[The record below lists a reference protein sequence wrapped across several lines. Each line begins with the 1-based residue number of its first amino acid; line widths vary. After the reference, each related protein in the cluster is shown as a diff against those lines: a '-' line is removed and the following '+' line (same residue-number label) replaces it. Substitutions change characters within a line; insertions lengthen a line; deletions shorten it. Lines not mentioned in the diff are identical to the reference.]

1 MKRPFVRGRNTAGMS
16 VRDLAT
22 MSRAELLDAWAQVV
36 RKPAVRSASR
46 ELLVHTI
53 AWHLQAQQRGGLSK
67 SVQRRLERL
76 AATIDG
82 GESVGL
88 VNARSNARGHHAGAG
103 MARRDA
109 SLRSRPTGLCIEASA
124 TLVCPRSRVSS
135 PAPGGMVRRSSVS
148 DRARTRLPRVLTMP
162 SKQSLRWCAVYTRKS
177 SEEGL
182 EQQFNSLDA
191 QREAG

>member
-88 VNARSNARGHHAGAG
+88 VSTLDRMHVGIMLEREWRGET
-103 MARRDA
+103 RRYGHD
-109 SLRSRPTGLCIEASA
+109 RRVCVSRQ
-124 TLVCPRSRVSS
+124 
-135 PAPGGMVRRSSVS
+135 AP
-148 DRARTRLPRVLTMP
+148 P
-162 SKQSLRWCAVYTRKS
+162 
-177 SEEGL
+177 
-182 EQQFNSLDA
+182 
-191 QREAG
+191 